1 MRPHPIVVSAL
12 KMISTVAPSWRVI
25 PATDMIDK
33 VCKDPQFKKEVMK
46 KDAEPTQKINFVA
59 LFLVAADVFSA
70 LPCLNSCPD
79 PFQPVHV
86 QGKPRPAD
94 GP

>member
-1 MRPHPIVVSAL
+1 MFTRVAVNVLIEMVAYVYTLCVTLYQIFDGMRPHPIVVSAL

-46 KDAEPTQKINFVA
+46 
-59 LFLVAADVFSA
+59 
-70 LPCLNSCPD
+70 NSFC
-79 PFQPVHV
+79 FTL
-86 QGKPRPAD
+86 
-94 GP
+94 